1 MAQLTKNA
9 IREAFIALLNE
20 RPLDKISVVDIAE
33 RCGINR
39 NTFYYYYCD
48 IYDLLSEVLQIEM
61 EKLAARSAKATG
73 WQDACVNSLSF
84 VRENRR
90 AIYHLYNSADRDLLE
105 RYIYD
110 AAYPTMRAGIS
121 LTAEGLNVP
130 EHDIDLLAKF
140 YTAAL
145 QGLVA
150 HWLRCGMKTDVMEEI
165 RELDR
170 FISGNLRAT
179 LERNCGRK

>member
-1 MAQLTKNA
+1 MAQMTKRA

-39 NTFYYYYCD
+39 NTFYYYYSD
-48 IYDLLSEVLQIEM
+48 IYALLSEVLQLEM
-61 EKLAARSAKATG
+61 EKLAARSVSATS
-73 WQDACVNSLSF
+73 WQNACLDSLAF

-90 AIYHLYNSADRDLLE
+90 AIYHLYNSNDRDLLE

-110 AAYPTMRAGIS
+110 AAYPTMRAGIC
-121 LTAEGLNVP
+121 LMAEGLDVP
-130 EHDIDLLAKF
+130 ESDIDLLAKF

-145 QGLVA
+145 QGLVER
-150 HWLRCGMKTDVMEEI
+150 WLRCGMKTDVEQEI
-165 RELDR
+165 ARIDR

-179 LERNCGRK
+179 LERNCGKK

>member
-1 MAQLTKNA
+1 MAQQTKKV
-9 IREAFIALLNE
+9 IRETFVALLNE

-48 IYDLLSEVLQIEM
+48 IYDLLSEVLQLEM
-61 EKLAARSAKATG
+61 EKLAARSVNAAT
-73 WQDACVNSLSF
+73 WQNACLDSLAF

-90 AIYHLYNSADRDLLE
+90 AIYHLYNSTNRDLLE
-105 RYIYD
+105 RYIFD
-110 AAYPTMRAGIS
+110 AAYPTMRAGICR
-121 LTAEGLNVP
+121 TAEGLDVR
-130 EHDIDLLAKF
+130 EHDVDLLAKF

-150 HWLRCGMKTDVMEEI
+150 HWLRCGMKTDVEQEI
-165 RELDR
+165 AEIDR

-179 LERNCGRK
+179 LERNCGVT

>member
-1 MAQLTKNA
+1 MAQMTKAA

-48 IYDLLSEVLQIEM
+48 IYALLSELLQLEM
-61 EKLAARSAKATG
+61 EKLAARNAKATS
-73 WQDACVNSLSF
+73 WQSACADSLAF
-84 VRENRR
+84 VQENRR

-110 AAYPTMRAGIS
+110 AAYPTMRAGIC
-121 LTAEGLNVP
+121 LTAEGLDVP
-130 EHDIDLLAKF
+130 ENDLDLLAKF

-145 QGLVA
+145 QGLVS

-165 RELDR
+165 REIDR
-170 FISGNLRAT
+170 FIGGNLRAT
-179 LERNCGRK
+179 LERNCKRE